1 MLTVLRKSG
10 LVLPFSPVRIW
21 SPLSLITLNKMVQPG
36 VWRILQ
42 ALGLEAELL
51 KHVDEKPIDDEGKGQ
66 LALREAVNY

>member
-1 MLTVLRKSG
+1 
-10 LVLPFSPVRIW
+10 
-21 SPLSLITLNKMVQPG
+21 MVQPG